1 MWRKQTMENDKKTVK
16 AQKLVHG
23 HTPKKTK
30 RQRVPNIPYS
40 PPLRAI
46 KKTIS
51 NKKTKNKTVST

>member
-1 MWRKQTMENDKKTVK
+1 MEKDKETVK